1 MGGRAQAL
9 QPGVQARAGTCIHP
23 GIDPRMNLSLVRNA
37 FSNLLGAVI
46 PAIVAL
52 GTVPLVVKGLGEAN
66 YGVYSLVTAIVGY
79 FAVID
84 INVTAGSV
92 KYIAEFNAQQD
103 KQRIDETVFFGLSV
117 YSLLGLVGGL
127 GLFFGAHFFVTSVFS
142 VPAALEGEA
151 AATLRIAA
159 LGFFLGQ
166 LQSYLQSIPQ
176 SLMRYDITSRLEM
189 LFGTGVPLLTVGV
202 LMLGHGLFEVILVR
216 VAASAVNIALLWVSI
231 RRLLPDLAW
240 RKPGAAIR
248 RELLGFSAYSF
259 LSRFATLSYAY
270 ADKLI
275 IGALVGVTG
284 LAYFT
289 VASTLANRILSLTYR
304 LSGVFFPAASALAA
318 RGELERLNRL
328 YLKASRYVV
337 FINASVLVLVAVFS
351 YQILYYWM
359 DPQFARAGQVV
370 LAVMALSQ
378 FIDSLTSLPS
388 LVNDGMGHPRFSGM
402 FALARAAFGLVVVY
416 LGVAGWGIAGAAW
429 GHLIASILLTCA
441 FLVAVHGRTV
451 PARLGELVRTAYLP
465 SVAGVGIV
473 ALVAHVCNRAF
484 DGGPLDL
491 MFLVLLT
498 SGLLLAYGSLFVI
511 EKGDKD
517 TAWARVKGM
526 FSMRKT
532 V

>member
-1 MGGRAQAL
+1 
-9 QPGVQARAGTCIHP
+9 
-23 GIDPRMNLSLVRNA
+23 MNLSLLRNA
-37 FSNLLGAVI
+37 FSNLLGAMI
-46 PAIVAL
+46 PALVAL
-52 GTVPLVVKGLGEAN
+52 GTVPLVVKGLGDAN

-92 KYIAEFNAQQD
+92 KYIAEFNAHKDQ
-103 KQRIDETVFFGLSV
+103 QRIDETVFFGLAV
-117 YSLLGLVGGL
+117 YAGL
-127 GLFFGAHFFVTSVFS
+127 GLLGGIGLYLGAHFFVTSVFS
-142 VPAALEGEA
+142 VPPQLAGEA
-151 AATLRIAA
+151 VATLRLAA

-166 LQSYLQSIPQ
+166 LQSYLNSIPQ
-176 SLMRYDITSRLEM
+176 SLMRYDIASRIEM
-189 LFGTGVPLLTVGV
+189 VFGTLVPLLTVAV
-202 LMLGHGLFEVILVR
+202 LMLGYGLYEVILLR
-216 VAASAVNIALLWVSI
+216 VLASLVNCVVLWRCI
-231 RRLLPDLAW
+231 RRLLPALGW

-259 LSRFATLSYAY
+259 LSRFAGLSYAY

-304 LSGVFFPAASALAA
+304 LSGVVFPAASALSA
-318 RGELERLNRL
+318 RGELERLRVL

-337 FINASVLVLVAVFS
+337 FLNASVLVLVAVFA
-351 YQILYYWM
+351 YQILYYWI

-388 LVNDGMGHPRFSGM
+388 LVNDGMGHPRYSGM
-402 FALARAAFGLVVVY
+402 FALARAGLGLVAVY
-416 LGVAGWGIAGAAW
+416 FGVDGWGIAGAAW
-429 GHLIASILLTCA
+429 GHLLASVLLTCA

-451 PARLGELVRTAYLP
+451 PARLGDLVRHAYLP
-465 SVAGVGIV
+465 SVVGVGAV
-473 ALVAHVCNRAF
+473 AIAATVAKRLF
-484 DGGPLDL
+484 DGGPFGLPL
-491 MFLVLLT
+491 LVLST
-498 SGLLLAYGSLFVI
+498 MTLLAAWGALFVI
-511 EKGDKD
+511 EKDDKEL
-517 TAWARVKGM
+517 AWSRVKGIL
-526 FSMRKT
+526 SMRKA

>member
-1 MGGRAQAL
+1 
-9 QPGVQARAGTCIHP
+9 
-23 GIDPRMNLSLVRNA
+23 MNLSLIRNA

-46 PAIVAL
+46 PALVAL
-52 GTVPLVVKGLGEAN
+52 ATVPMVVRGLGDAS

-92 KYIAEFNAQQD
+92 KYIAEFNAHQD
-103 KQRIDETVFFGLSV
+103 RDRINETVFFGLSV
-117 YSLLGLVGGL
+117 YSLLGLIGGL
-127 GLFFGAHFFVTSVFS
+127 ALFAGAHFFVTRVFT
-142 VPAALEGEA
+142 VPASLEGEA
-151 AATLRIAA
+151 VATLRLAA
-159 LGFFLGQ
+159 LGFFVGQ
-166 LQSYLQSIPQ
+166 VQNYLQSIPQ
-176 SLMRYDITSRLEM
+176 SLMRYDIASRIEM

-202 LMLGHGLFEVILVR
+202 LMLGYGLFEVILVR
-216 VAASAVNIALLWVSI
+216 VVASTINCAVLWRCI
-231 RRLLPDLAW
+231 RHLMPALAW
-240 RKPGAAIR
+240 RRPGAAIR

-259 LSRFATLSYAY
+259 LSRFATMSYAY

-275 IGALVGVTG
+275 IGSLVGVTG

-318 RGELERLNRL
+318 RGELERLERL

-359 DPQFARAGQVV
+359 DPKFAQAGQVV
-370 LAVMALSQ
+370 LTVMALSQ

-402 FALARAAFGLVVVY
+402 FALARALLGLVVVY
-416 LGVAGWGIAGAAW
+416 AGVAVWGIDGAAW
-429 GHLIASILLTCA
+429 GHLVASVLLTAA

-451 PARLGELVRTAYLP
+451 PARLGDLVRRSYLP
-465 SVAGVGIV
+465 SVLGVAVV
-473 ALVAHVCNRAF
+473 AFAAAVGNRLF
-484 DGGPLDL
+484 DKGPLEL
-491 MFLVLLT
+491 VLLVLLT
-498 SGLLLAYGSLFVI
+498 GAALFAYGAVVVI
-511 EKGDKD
+511 EKDDKLS
-517 TAWARVKGM
+517 AWTRMKGWIAL
-526 FSMRKT
+526 RRA

>member
-1 MGGRAQAL
+1 MT
-9 QPGVQARAGTCIHP
+9 P
-23 GIDPRMNLSLVRNA
+23 SLLRNA

-46 PAIVAL
+46 PALVAL

-92 KYIAEFNAQQD
+92 KYIAEFNAHKDQR
-103 KQRIDETVFFGLSV
+103 RIDETVFFGLTV
-117 YSLLGLVGGL
+117 YSMLGIIGGL
-127 GLFFGAHFFVTSVFS
+127 GLFVGAHFFVTSVFS
-142 VPAALEGEA
+142 VPPGLVGEA
-151 AATLRIAA
+151 VATLRLAA

-166 LQSYLQSIPQ
+166 LQSYLNSIPQ
-176 SLMRYDITSRLEM
+176 SLMRYDIASRIEM
-189 LFGTGVPLLTVGV
+189 VFGTGVPLLTVAV
-202 LMLGHGLFEVILVR
+202 LMLGHGLFEVILLR
-216 VAASAVNIALLWVSI
+216 VIASAINCVVLWRCI

-318 RGELERLNRL
+318 RGELERLRTL

-359 DPQFARAGQVV
+359 NPQFARAGQVV

-402 FALARAAFGLVVVY
+402 FALARAAFGLVVVW

-429 GHLIASILLTCA
+429 GHLLASVLLTCA
-441 FLVAVHGRTV
+441 FLAAVHGRTV
-451 PARLGELVRTAYLP
+451 PARLKDLARHAYLP
-465 SVAGVGIV
+465 SVFGVGVV
-473 ALVAHVCNRAF
+473 AVLATAGNRLF
-484 DGGPLDL
+484 DSGPLDL
-491 MFLVLLT
+491 LLLVLLT
-498 SGLLLAYGSLFVI
+498 MALLFAWGALFVI
-511 EKGDKD
+511 EKDDKLL
-517 TAWARVKGM
+517 AWSRVKGLL
-526 FSMRKT
+526 SMRKP

>member
-1 MGGRAQAL
+1 
-9 QPGVQARAGTCIHP
+9 
-23 GIDPRMNLSLVRNA
+23 MNLSLLRNA
-37 FSNLLGAVI
+37 FANLLGAVI
-46 PAIVAL
+46 PALVAL
-52 GTVPLVVKGLGEAN
+52 GTVPLVVKGLGDAS

-92 KYIAEFNAQQD
+92 KFIAEFNAHQD
-103 KQRIDETVFFGLSV
+103 RDRINETVFFGLSV
-117 YSLLGLVGGL
+117 YALLGVLGGL
-127 GLFFGAHFFVTSVFS
+127 GLFFGAHFFVTRVFS
-142 VPAALEGEA
+142 VPPALVGEA
-151 AATLRIAA
+151 VATLRLAA

-166 LQSYLQSIPQ
+166 LQSYLNSIPQ
-176 SLMRYDITSRLEM
+176 SLMRYDIASRIEM
-189 LFGTGVPLLTVGV
+189 LFGTGVPLLTVAV
-202 LMLGHGLFEVILVR
+202 LMLGYGLFEVILLR
-216 VAASAVNIALLWVSI
+216 VVTSAVNCVVLWRCI

-259 LSRFATLSYAY
+259 LSRFASLSYAY

-318 RGELERLNRL
+318 RGELERLRTL

-359 DPQFARAGQVV
+359 NPQFARAGQVV

-402 FALARAAFGLVVVY
+402 FALARAVFGLLVVY
-416 LGVAGWGIAGAAW
+416 LGVAGWGIDGAAW

-441 FLVAVHGRTV
+441 FLAAVHGRTV
-451 PARLGELVRTAYLP
+451 PARLGDLARQAYLP
-465 SVAGVGIV
+465 SVFGVGLV
-473 ALVAHVCNRAF
+473 ALLAAAGNRLF

-491 MFLVLLT
+491 VLLVLLT
-498 SGLLLAYGSLFVI
+498 MALLFAWGMLFVI
-511 EKGDKD
+511 EKNDKML
-517 TAWARVKGM
+517 AWSRVKGLL
-526 FSMRKT
+526 SMRKA

>member
-1 MGGRAQAL
+1 
-9 QPGVQARAGTCIHP
+9 
-23 GIDPRMNLSLVRNA
+23 
-37 FSNLLGAVI
+37 
-46 PAIVAL
+46 
-52 GTVPLVVKGLGEAN
+52 VPP
-66 YGVYSLVTAIVGY
+66 
-79 FAVID
+79 
-84 INVTAGSV
+84 
-92 KYIAEFNAQQD
+92 
-103 KQRIDETVFFGLSV
+103 
-117 YSLLGLVGGL
+117 GLVG
-127 GLFFGAHFFVTSVFS
+127 
-142 VPAALEGEA
+142 EA
-151 AATLRIAA
+151 VATLRLAA

-166 LQSYLQSIPQ
+166 LQSYLNSIPQ
-176 SLMRYDITSRLEM
+176 SLMRYDIASRIEM
-189 LFGTGVPLLTVGV
+189 VFGTCVPLLTVAV
-202 LMLGHGLFEVILVR
+202 LMLGHGLFEVILLR
-216 VAASAVNIALLWVSI
+216 VIASAINCAVLWRCI
-231 RRLLPDLAW
+231 RHLLPALAW

-304 LSGVFFPAASALAA
+304 LSGVLFPAASTLAA
-318 RGELERLNRL
+318 RGELERLRLL

-359 DPQFARAGQVV
+359 NPQFARAGQTV
-370 LAVMALSQ
+370 LTVMALSQ

-416 LGVAGWGIAGAAW
+416 FGVAGWGIAGAAW
-429 GHLIASILLTCA
+429 GHLLASSLLTIA

-451 PARLGELVRTAYLP
+451 PARMQDLARHAYLP
-465 SVAGVGIV
+465 SVFGVG
-473 ALVAHVCNRAF
+473 LVAVVASAGNRIF

-491 MFLVLLT
+491 VLLVLLT
-498 SGLLLAYGSLFVI
+498 MALLFAWGALFVI
-511 EKGDKD
+511 EKDDKLL
-517 TAWARVKGM
+517 AWARVKGLL
-526 FSMRKT
+526 SMRKP

>member
-1 MGGRAQAL
+1 
-9 QPGVQARAGTCIHP
+9 
-23 GIDPRMNLSLVRNA
+23 MNLSLLRNA

-46 PAIVAL
+46 PALVAL
-52 GTVPLVVKGLGEAN
+52 GTVPLVVKGLGDAS

-92 KYIAEFNAQQD
+92 KYIAEFNAHKD
-103 KQRIDETVFFGLSV
+103 RDRINETVFFGLSV
-117 YSLLGLVGGL
+117 YALLGVLGGL
-127 GLFFGAHFFVTSVFS
+127 GLFFGAHFFVTRVFS
-142 VPAALEGEA
+142 VPAALVGQSV
-151 AATLRIAA
+151 ATLKLAA

-166 LQSYLQSIPQ
+166 LQSYLNSIPQ
-176 SLMRYDITSRLEM
+176 SLMRYDIASRIEM
-189 LFGTGVPLLTVGV
+189 LFGTVVPLLTVAV
-202 LMLGHGLFEVILVR
+202 LMLGYGLFEVILLR
-216 VAASAVNIALLWVSI
+216 VVTSAVNCVVLWRCI
-231 RRLLPDLAW
+231 RHLLPDLAW

-318 RGELERLNRL
+318 RGELERLRTL

-359 DPQFARAGQVV
+359 NPQFARAGQVV

-416 LGVAGWGIAGAAW
+416 LGVDGWGIAGAAW

-451 PARLGELVRTAYLP
+451 PARLGDLARQAYLP
-465 SVAGVGIV
+465 SVFGVGLV
-473 ALVAHVCNRAF
+473 ALLAAVGNRLF

-491 MFLVLLT
+491 VLLVLLT
-498 SGLLLAYGSLFVI
+498 MALLFAWGMLFVI
-511 EKGDKD
+511 EKNDKD
-517 TAWARVKGM
+517 LAWSRVKGLL
-526 FSMRKT
+526 SMRKT